1 MKGLIIKRHLI
12 TGLIIV
18 SCFCADAFAQNSND
32 GFVAAQE
39 IDSRYFTIYLESGV
53 NLQQLTLN
61 LSVPPDIK
69 VIIGKSTSDF
79 EAFNLEN
86 QLDLLFL
93 AVCEIMDIRLA
104 KFKCRVKVC
113 KDDSS
118 LAAVAE
124 RLYGMPVAKSGGFFV
139 PELETIYVDSG
150 SVTLNVLGHEL
161 SHALQCKYFVVMP
174 PMKVQE
180 VLSGFVEYQ
189 LRKET
194 GTLPKKR

>member
-1 MKGLIIKRHLI
+1 MKGLLSRHLI
-12 TGLIIV
+12 LSLIII
-18 SCFCADAFAQNSND
+18 SCFCADAFAGNPND
-32 GFVAAQE
+32 GFESARE
-39 IDSRYFTIYLESGV
+39 MDSRYFTIYLEPGV
-53 NLQQLTLN
+53 DLQQLTLN

-69 VIIGKSTSDF
+69 AIIRKPISDF
-79 EAFNLEN
+79 EVFNLSN

-104 KFKCRVKVC
+104 KFKCGIKFC

-118 LAAVAE
+118 LADIAE
-124 RLYGMPVAKSGGFFV
+124 RLYGMPVPKAGGFFV
-139 PELETIYVDSG
+139 PELETLYVNSE

-161 SHALQCKYFVVMP
+161 SHAILYKYFVVP
-174 PMKVQE
+174 APMKIQE